1 MSDKGANGRTSDLSA
16 ASIKNEMARARFRAG
31 ERSRAPGWEGE
42 MGAPQNYPP
51 RTARPHPSALAA
63 SAKEM
68 TVPKEFNL
76 RGPCKPNEAF
86 IGSTSGFADRG
97 SLALDG
103 VPPLAHHSRRATDGP
118 VATRGSFWQVAARA
132 YALPDIR
139 LLSQDF
145 SNAAGGVAVSDA
157 SSRAFEARLG
167 RFSGS
172 RDCPLSFAA

>member
-1 MSDKGANGRTSDLSA
+1 MSDKAP
-16 ASIKNEMARARFRAG
+16 ASIKNEMARARFRAS

-86 IGSTSGFADRG
+86 IGSTFGFSDRG
-97 SLALDG
+97 SLGLDG
-103 VPPLAHHSRRATDGP
+103 LPPLAHHSRRVMGGP
-118 VATRGSFWQVAARA
+118 VAACGSFWQVAARA
-132 YALPDIR
+132 YALRDIQ

-145 SNAAGGVAVSDA
+145 SNAGGGVAVSNT
-157 SSRAFEARLG
+157 SSRAFEVRL
-167 RFSGS
+167 
-172 RDCPLSFAA
+172 